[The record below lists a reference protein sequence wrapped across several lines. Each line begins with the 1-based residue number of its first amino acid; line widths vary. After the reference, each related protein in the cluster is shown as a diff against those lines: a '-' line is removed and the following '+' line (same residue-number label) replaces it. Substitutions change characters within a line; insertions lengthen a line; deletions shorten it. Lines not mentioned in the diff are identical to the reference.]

1 MLFGNDL
8 QKIEK
13 LAAKGNNE
21 KLVQYLNSK
30 KKETRMAALKVIEC
44 ANCEEAYNTLISM
57 MHCADVEERIAVLA
71 AVGKSKNPGAIT
83 SISYDL
89 QREENKEV
97 ADAMRSA
104 IARLRKEAR

>member
-13 LAAKGNNE
+13 LAAKGKNE
-21 KLVQYLNSK
+21 KLVHFLKSK
-30 KKETRMAALKVIEC
+30 NKETRMAALKVIES
-44 ANCEEAYNTLISM
+44 ANCEEAYNTLIGM
-57 MHCADVEERIAVLA
+57 MHCEDVEERIAVLTA
-71 AVGKSKNPGAIT
+71 IGKSKNPGAIT

-89 QREENKEV
+89 QKENNKEV

-104 IARLRKEAR
+104 IVNLRSQTK